1 MKELYA
7 VSRYKKLLGMRWL
20 ILTAEKKNLDLL
32 ESVKEK
38 KCPVCGKQFKN
49 IFFLQ
54 RHLDTTQ
61 CSIILEKTLR
71 PD

>member
-20 ILTAEKKNLDLL
+20 IVRAEEKNIDLL

-38 KCPVCGKQFKN
+38 KCPVCGQKFIN
-49 IFFLQ
+49 VFLLQ
-54 RHLDTTQ
+54 RHLDTTYCGQ
-61 CSIILEKTLR
+61 VLENTLR
-71 PD
+71 K